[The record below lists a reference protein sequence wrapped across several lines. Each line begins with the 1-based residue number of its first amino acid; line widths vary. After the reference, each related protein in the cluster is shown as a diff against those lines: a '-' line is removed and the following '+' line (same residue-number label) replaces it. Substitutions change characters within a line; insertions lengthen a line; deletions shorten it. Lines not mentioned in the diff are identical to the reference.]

1 MKRIARF
8 ASIFLA
14 GLLLFSCSD
23 SSDIEE
29 PTPTAPGGDNTTTNP
44 EEKPTTPGS
53 STSQGTQGNQTLLKF
68 DFKGA
73 SVIAS
78 VEATKSYG
86 RAAADTTDNA
96 PLVAIEENGTTRPVI
111 ISDYLDQLPKIKML
125 AKAPTADSEY
135 VYIVFEYEPNIYIP
149 SEITKEDEY
158 GNKYTYT
165 ESKTADIGRVLCVH
179 EDGTFTNV
187 VSSGES
193 FEYFNSELQFDGDG
207 NLYYCTSDSGNGSYS
222 QVVCKYNPQTN
233 TKTRISAPIEGT
245 SYSKMQISNDGA
257 WLFVQGS
264 RYSDGSN
271 TNFLHAIPTASPEN
285 YKKLYYSSDWN
296 GCEWIYHNDDVY
308 VAEHGS
314 DRKIKRFY
322 KKNGAYSQDACETI
336 LGNDV
341 QTGSDYFHGENLME
355 STSVPYYDNYAI
367 REFITVA
374 GYEYDDSYNY
384 WQWKDKEFYLTND
397 NGSINAFEL
406 RNALLYSLTN
416 KTDNSGNYLSVSELS
431 EKYDFR
437 FDKFAT
443 VEEYEL
449 LAELA
454 AGKKNEDAFAAVLS
468 SQEAIDILGNAFRE
482 RYTSDVSINYAYRS
496 NFLADILYLKDT
508 DTLLDKSNTEFFEK
522 AGGGKY
528 YKSDN
533 VIGFL
538 YSDNCKWIYIR
549 NWQNDYKN
557 DDGSVNAQKVLDTFF
572 AACNRNG
579 EKEFRLSAFKDD
591 EKYGALYSEL
601 KDTEAIEFIS
611 QSSERMNLLYD
622 CANNCHEFVAK
633 TCFIK
638 GTDKPAY
645 SGSSENYF
653 DCIETFAAIN
663 YGSLYAV
670 AKIWNNSKYVY
681 KILKLLDSN
690 GNQCAEW
697 IDCDVTISGTSKLI
711 PSGNSFYFKNPILT
725 SGGDETGFQKLLSL
739 NADTGDTVDL
749 LQNADGGSDNLEI
762 ISFSADATTVYF
774 SAVRGIDI
782 VNGMVNTATLK
793 VTPVSSN
800 AKFTN
805 ILSLR

>member
-1 MKRIARF
+1 MKKIAQIAIMF
-8 ASIFLA
+8 FVMIT
-14 GLLLFSCSD
+14 LFSCSNG
-23 SSDIEE
+23 SEIKE
-29 PTPTAPGGDNTTTNP
+29 PTQNPGGN
-44 EEKPTTPGS
+44 GA
-53 STSQGTQGNQTLLKF
+53 TLLKF

-86 RAAADTTDNA
+86 RAAADTTDDA

-111 ISDYLDQLPKIKML
+111 ISDYLEQLPKIQML

-135 VYIVFEYEPNIYIP
+135 VYIVFESAPYIYI
-149 SEITKEDEY
+149 SNEITKEDEY

-187 VSSGES
+187 VSNGES

-264 RYSDGSN
+264 RYSDGGMGTS
-271 TNFLHAIPTASPEN
+271 FLRAIPTASPEN
-285 YKKLYYSSDWN
+285 YKNLYYSSDWN

-322 KKNGAYSQDACETI
+322 KENGAYSQDACETI

-341 QTGSDYFHGENLME
+341 Q
-355 STSVPYYDNYAI
+355 STEPPLICSVCSILLEYNWTQDSHI
-367 REFITVA
+367 KELTTVY
-374 GYEYDDSYNY
+374 GYEYDDSNDY

-416 KTDNSGNYLSVSELS
+416 KTDDSGNYLSVSELS

-437 FDKFAT
+437 FDKFS
-443 VEEYEL
+443 EIKGYKL

-454 AGKKNEDAFAAVLS
+454 AGKKNAEAFEAVFA
-468 SQEAIDILGNAFRE
+468 SQEARNILGQAE
-482 RYTSDVSINYAYRS
+482 RYSQDSSIDYAYRN
-496 NFLADILYLKDT
+496 NFLADIMYLKNT
-508 DTLLDKSNTEFFEK
+508 DKLLDEHDPNFFTK
-522 AGGGKY
+522 KGGGKY
-528 YKSDN
+528 YSDN
-533 VIGFL
+533 NMIDFL
-538 YSDNCKWIYIR
+538 YLGEGYDVY
-549 NWQNDYKN
+549 NWRNDYKN
-557 DDGSVNAQKVLDTFF
+557 DDGSVNAQKVLDTLFE
-572 AACNRNG
+572 ACNTNK

-601 KDTEAIEFIS
+601 KDTDAIEFIS
-611 QSSERMNLLYD
+611 QSKERMNLFYTCICNNYYD
-622 CANNCHEFVAK
+622 FFAR

-638 GTDKPAY
+638 DTDKPAY
-645 SGSSENYF
+645 SGSSGNYF
-653 DCIETFAAIN
+653 ECIETFAAIN

-690 GNQCAEW
+690 GNQCAQW

-711 PSGNSFYFKNPILT
+711 PFGNSFCFKNPILT

-739 NADTGDTVDL
+739 NADTGSTVDL
-749 LQNADGGSDNLEI
+749 LKNADGGSDNLEI
-762 ISFSADATTVYF
+762 TSFSADATTVYF

>member
-1 MKRIARF
+1 MKLIERKF
-8 ASIFLA
+8 ALALLA
-14 GLLLFSCSD
+14 GAALSMGIFTGCN
-23 SSDIEE
+23 SDIKEISE
-29 PTPTAPGGDNTTTNP
+29 SAPGGDSTTTKP
-44 EEKPTTPGS
+44 DEQPTTPGG
-53 STSQGTQGNQTLLKF
+53 STSQGTQGDRTLLKF

-96 PLVAIEENGTTRPVI
+96 PLVAIEEDGSTRPVI
-111 ISDYLDQLPKIKML
+111 ISDYLDQLPKIQML

-187 VSSGES
+187 VGSGES

-271 TNFLHAIPTASPEN
+271 TNFLRAIPTASPAKYEN
-285 YKKLYYSSDWN
+285 LYYNSDW
-296 GCEWIYHNDDVY
+296 GDCRWIYHNENVY
-308 VAEHGS
+308 VATNGS

-322 KKNGAYSQDACETI
+322 KENGAYSQDACETI
-336 LGNDV
+336 LGNET
-341 QTGSDYFHGENLME
+341 QTGSGFYIWDMLKSNWTYDYHVKELTTVHG
-355 STSVPYYDNYAI
+355 YDN
-367 REFITVA
+367 
-374 GYEYDDSYNY
+374 SYNY
-384 WQWKDKEFYLTND
+384 GQYKDKEFCLINES
-397 NGSINAFEL
+397 GSINATEL
-406 RNALLYSLTN
+406 LNAFLYSLTR
-416 KTDNSGNYLSVSELS
+416 KFADAGNYFSVSELS

-443 VEEYEL
+443 VEGFEL

-454 AGKKNEDAFAAVLS
+454 DGKKNAEAFEAVLS
-468 SQEAIDILGNAFRE
+468 SQEARNILGKGIYSNGD
-482 RYTSDVSINYAYRS
+482 RYTYDDSIGAYRN

-508 DTLLDKSNTEFFEK
+508 DTLLDNSDTNFFTK
-522 AGGGKY
+522 KGGGKY
-528 YKSDN
+528 YSDNN

-538 YSDNCKWIYIR
+538 YQVEGYNVYYWKD
-549 NWQNDYKN
+549 DYKN

-591 EKYGALYSEL
+591 ETYGALYSEL

-725 SGGDETGFQKLLSL
+725 SDGAETGFQKLLSL
-739 NADTGDTVDL
+739 NADTGSTVDL
-749 LQNADGGSDNLEI
+749 LENADGGSDNLEI
-762 ISFSADATTVYF
+762 ISFSADAVTVYF

-782 VNGMVNTATLK
+782 VNGMVDTATLK

-805 ILSLR
+805 ILSLK

>member
-1 MKRIARF
+1 MKKIAQIAIMF
-8 ASIFLA
+8 FVMIT
-14 GLLLFSCSD
+14 LFSCSNG
-23 SSDIEE
+23 SEIKE
-29 PTPTAPGGDNTTTNP
+29 PTQNPDGNGATTNP
-44 EEKPTTPGS
+44 EEKPTKPGS
-53 STSQGTQGNQTLLKF
+53 STSQGTQGDQTLLKF

-86 RAAADTTDNA
+86 RAAADTTDDA

-111 ISDYLDQLPKIKML
+111 ISDYLEQLPKIQML

-135 VYIVFEYEPNIYIP
+135 VYIVFESAPYIYI
-149 SEITKEDEY
+149 SNEITKEDEY

-187 VSSGES
+187 VSNGES

-264 RYSDGSN
+264 RYSDGGMGTS
-271 TNFLHAIPTASPEN
+271 FLRAIPTASPEN
-285 YKKLYYSSDWN
+285 YKNLYYSSDWN
-296 GCEWIYHNDDVY
+296 GCEWIYHNDDIY

-314 DRKIKRFY
+314 DRKIKCFY
-322 KKNGAYSQDACETI
+322 KENGAYSQDACETI

-341 QTGSDYFHGENLME
+341 QTGSDYFYIWNMLGSNLGYRIKE
-355 STSVPYYDNYAI
+355 LT
-367 REFITVA
+367 TVY
-374 GYEYDDSYNY
+374 GYDDSNGY
-384 WQWKDKEFYLTND
+384 WQCENKEFYLMND
-397 NGSINAFEL
+397 DGSINATEL
-406 RNALLYSLTN
+406 LNSFLYSLTD
-416 KTDNSGNYLSVSELS
+416 KTDDAGNHLSIESLS

-437 FDKFAT
+437 FDKFAA
-443 VEEYEL
+443 VEGFKL

-454 AGKKNEDAFAAVLS
+454 DGKKNAEAFEAVFS
-468 SQEAIDILGNAFRE
+468 SQEAINTLFAYNG
-482 RYTSDVSINYAYRS
+482 RYSYDSSIESYRN

-508 DTLLDKSNTEFFEK
+508 DTLLDDSGTNFFTK
-522 AGGGKY
+522 KGGGKY
-528 YKSDN
+528 YSNNN
-533 VIGFL
+533 VIDFL
-538 YSDNCKWIYIR
+538 YQVEGYNVYY
-549 NWQNDYKN
+549 WQNDYKN

-572 AACNRNG
+572 TACNRNG

-591 EKYGALYSEL
+591 ETYGALYSEL
-601 KDTEAIEFIS
+601 KDTDAIEFIS
-611 QSSERMNLLYD
+611 QSKERMNLLYD
-622 CANNCHEFVAK
+622 CANNCFEFVAK

-653 DCIETFAAIN
+653 ECIETFAAIN

-670 AKIWNNSKYVY
+670 AKTWDNSKYIY

-739 NADTGDTVDL
+739 NADTGSTVDL
-749 LQNADGGSDNLEI
+749 LENADGGSDNLEI
-762 ISFSADATTVYF
+762 TSFSADATTVYF

-782 VNGMVNTATLK
+782 VNGMVDTATLK

-805 ILSLR
+805 ILSLK

>member
-1 MKRIARF
+1 MKKIAQIAIMF
-8 ASIFLA
+8 FVMIT
-14 GLLLFSCSD
+14 LFSCSNG
-23 SSDIEE
+23 SEIKE
-29 PTPTAPGGDNTTTNP
+29 PTQNPDGNGTTTNP
-44 EEKPTTPGS
+44 EEKPTTPGG
-53 STSQGTQGNQTLLKF
+53 STGQGTQGDTTLLKF
-68 DFKGA
+68 DFQNA

-78 VEATKSYG
+78 VEATQAKG
-86 RAAADTTDNA
+86 RAAADTMDNA
-96 PLVAIEENGTTRPVI
+96 PLVAIEENGSTRPVI
-111 ISDYLDQLPKIKML
+111 ISDYLDRLPKIEML

-135 VYIVFEYEPNIYIP
+135 VYIVFEYEPRIYI
-149 SEITKEDEY
+149 ENETTKEDEY

-165 ESKTADIGRVLCVH
+165 ESTRADIGRVLCVH

-187 VSSGES
+187 VSNGES
-193 FEYFNSELQFDGDG
+193 FEYFNNELQFDGDG
-207 NLYYCTSDSGNGSYS
+207 NLYYCTSDSGKGSYN
-222 QVVCKYNPQTN
+222 QIVCKYNPQTN

-264 RYSDGSN
+264 RYGDGSN
-271 TNFLHAIPTASPEN
+271 TNFLRAIPTASPAN
-285 YKKLYYSSDWN
+285 YKNLYYNSNWGD
-296 GCEWIYHNDDVY
+296 CRWIYHNENVY
-308 VAEHGS
+308 VAMNN
-314 DRKIKRFY
+314 KIQCFY
-322 KKNGAYSQDACETI
+322 KENGAYSQEACETI
-336 LGNDV
+336 LGNDGN
-341 QTGSDYFHGENLME
+341 TAYFSIYEMME
-355 STSVPYYDNYAI
+355 SHWTYDYHVK
-367 REFITVA
+367 ELTTVY
-374 GYEYDDSYNY
+374 GYDDSYNY
-384 WQWKDKEFYLTND
+384 GQYKDKEFYLIND
-397 NGSINAFEL
+397 DGNINATEL
-406 RNALLYSLTN
+406 LNAFLYSLTR
-416 KTDNSGNYLSVSELS
+416 KFADAGNYLSISELS

-437 FDKFAT
+437 FDKFAA
-443 VEEYEL
+443 VEGYEL
-449 LAELA
+449 FAELA
-454 AGKKNEDAFAAVLS
+454 AGKKNEESFAAVFS
-468 SQEAIDILGNAFRE
+468 SQEVINTLGNSFNNGN
-482 RYTSDVSINYAYRS
+482 RYSYDYSIESYRN

-508 DTLLDKSNTEFFEK
+508 DMLLDEKDPNFFTK
-522 AGGGKY
+522 KGGGNY
-528 YKSDN
+528 YSEHNMIDFYYQEMN
-533 VIGFL
+533 G
-538 YSDNCKWIYIR
+538 YDAY
-549 NWQNDYKN
+549 NWRNDYKN

-601 KDTEAIEFIS
+601 KDTDAIEFIS
-611 QSSERMNLLYD
+611 QSSKRMNLLYD
-622 CANNCHEFVAK
+622 CADNNCYDFLAK

-645 SGSSENYF
+645 TESNEYWSGS
-653 DCIETFAAIN
+653 IETFAAIN

-670 AKIWNNSKYVY
+670 ARTWDNSNYIY
-681 KILKLLDSN
+681 RILKLVDSN

-749 LQNADGGSDNLEI
+749 LKNADGGSDNLEI
-762 ISFSADATTVYF
+762 TSFSADVATVYF

-805 ILSLR
+805 ILSLK